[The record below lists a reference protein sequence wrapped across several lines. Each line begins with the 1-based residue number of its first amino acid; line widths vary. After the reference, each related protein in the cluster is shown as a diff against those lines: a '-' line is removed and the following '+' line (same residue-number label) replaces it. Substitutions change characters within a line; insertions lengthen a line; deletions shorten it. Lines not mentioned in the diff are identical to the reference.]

1 MNLNPY
7 YSKSNYYYSHLYLFR
22 KASTCDFFFVKCESR
37 LITGQTQ

>member
-22 KASTCDFFFVKCESR
+22 KASTCDFFLSNVKVD
-37 LITGQTQ
+37 